1 MTADDIRATILDA
14 IDTVAPGSLMGDLDA
29 DADLRDALDLDSMDI
44 LNVMT
49 ALQERLQVEIPE
61 VDQPHV
67 MTLNRAVAY
76 LARKLR
82 VGSG

>member
-1 MTADDIRATILDA
+1 MNADDIQATILDA
-14 IDTVAPGSLMGDLDA
+14 IDTVAPGSLVGDLDA
-29 DADLRDALDLDSMDI
+29 NADLRDALDLDSMDI

-67 MTLNRAVAY
+67 MTLNSAVAY
-76 LARKLR
+76 LAHKLG
-82 VGSG
+82 VGPG